1 MRTVVPEPGRPEG
14 PGEASIRT
22 FWTRQPMD
30 PLDFVRTFGAVVET
44 TGRANVDPMDYAHHE
59 APAGCARGKIS
70 TFAFD
75 AEGWKAACYQFGDAR
90 HHALLVGCTNG
101 TAAAAA
107 RCAEL
112 TGRREIALQVS
123 LPGGIGIQVSAVVD
137 GDAGDDQGARVLQN
151 WIGIPLTVRAA
162 DLGDGRRYALCAGPL
177 NDYLVADLPP
187 GEDPAAFT
195 VPDAMALADR
205 FGLTA
210 EPLRSRV
217 AVLQSAAPGPPRARF
232 FTCGEREHPSA
243 PLTGLAVVALAARR
257 LGWRELAA
265 TDRLHTAAGPLPF
278 PEVADRLDGRVDVAF
293 PALLVHLGPYGA
305 DPESRP

>member
-1 MRTVVPEPGRPEG
+1 MRTAVPEPGRPEG
-14 PGEASIRT
+14 PVEASVRT
-22 FWTRQPMD
+22 FWTRQPLD

-44 TGRANVDPMDYAHHE
+44 TGRAGVDPMDYAHHE

-70 TFAFD
+70 TFSYAP
-75 AEGWKAACYQFGDAR
+75 EGWNAACFQFGDAR

-101 TAAAAA
+101 IAAAAA

-123 LPGGIGIQVSAVVD
+123 LPGDISIQVRAEVD
-137 GDAGDDQGARVLQN
+137 GDAGDDQGAQVLQT
-151 WIGIPLTVRAA
+151 WSGIPLAVRAA

-177 NDYLVADLPP
+177 NDYLVADLPL

-217 AVLQSAAPGPPRARF
+217 AILQSAAPGPPRARF

-243 PLTGLAVVALAARR
+243 PLTGLAVVALAGRR

-265 TDRLHTAAGPLPF
+265 ADHLHTAAGPLPF
-278 PEVADRLDGRVDVAF
+278 PKVADGLDGRVEVGF
-293 PALLVHLGPYGA
+293 PALLVHLGPYRTGL
-305 DPESRP
+305 ESHP